1 MFKYKIV
8 QQMLHQ
14 IRSQFGELLQPENNS
29 YKYRQV
35 YEKELDAIIQR
46 EIGETKDTIDD
57 LVYMLKVIYQERG
70 KCRYHHNDEKA
81 HKIETKIISNAM
93 PMLHED
99 IYKTYIVAE
108 INKILSIEIDD
119 EYFQQYKTIYGYYPV
134 IDKEL
139 VTNVTDEMFI
149 NINTILSLLKLN
161 KEMDVSDVRRVTD
174 YLFCLY
180 YFKL

>member
-1 MFKYKIV
+1 MFKYKIL
-8 QQMLHQ
+8 QQMLQQ

-35 YEKELDAIIQR
+35 YEKELNTR
-46 EIGETKDTIDD
+46 EIKNMSYTKDTIDD
-57 LVYMLKVIYQERG
+57 LVYMLKVIYEERG

-81 HKIETKIISNAM
+81 HKIETEIIANVM
-93 PMLHED
+93 PMLHDD

-119 EYFQQYKTIYGYYPV
+119 EYFQQYKTIYGYYPI
-134 IDKEL
+134 IDKES
-139 VTNVTDEMFI
+139 VTYITDEMFV

-161 KEMDVSDVRRVTD
+161 QEMDVSDVRRVTD

>member
-1 MFKYKIV
+1 
-8 QQMLHQ
+8 MLQQ
-14 IRSQFGELLQPENNS
+14 IRSQFAELLQPENNS

-35 YEKELDAIIQR
+35 YEKELNAMNTR
-46 EIGETKDTIDD
+46 EIGETRETKETIYD
-57 LVYMLKVIYQERG
+57 LVYMLKVIYEERG

-81 HKIETKIISNAM
+81 HKIETKIIANVM
-93 PMLHED
+93 PVLHDD
-99 IYKTYIVAE
+99 IYKNYIVVE
-108 INKILSIEIDD
+108 INKILGIEIGE
-119 EYFQQYKTIYGYYPV
+119 EYFEKYKTIYGYYPV

-161 KEMDVSDVRRVTD
+161 QEMDVSDVRRVCD

>member
-8 QQMLHQ
+8 QQMLQQ

-35 YEKELDAIIQR
+35 YEKELNTR
-46 EIGETKDTIDD
+46 EIGEIRGTKETIDD
-57 LVYMLKVIYQERG
+57 LVYMLKVIYEERG

-81 HKIETKIISNAM
+81 YKIETKIIANVM
-93 PMLHED
+93 PVLQED
-99 IYKTYIVAE
+99 IYKNYIVAE
-108 INKILSIEIDD
+108 INKILSIKIDD
-119 EYFQQYKTIYGYYPV
+119 KYFEQYNTIYGYYPI

-161 KEMDVSDVRRVTD
+161 QEMDVSDVRRVTD